1 MMAMQSLES
10 MVQEAGSR
18 AVSRELGLMVHEMD
32 ADPQEKEWAAG
43 RFVKLS
49 DAVALLGMYASKT
62 L

>member
-32 ADPQEKEWAAG
+32 GDPKRKNG
-43 RFVKLS
+43 RP
-49 DAVALLGMYASKT
+49 GAS
-62 L
+62 